1 MKKIFTLLAMLIS
14 LGLTSEIIATNLQV
28 ASSAT
33 GFTSIDGK
41 GVATFVVK
49 SPVAQSCDLS
59 FLMMPGE
66 YEDGSFTSVT
76 LKVNGV
82 TLPNPITFSTY
93 GWQPANT
100 TGNAVYL
107 NEGDNTVQFISGRED
122 VPMVREVKVADGTRR
137 SFPIQSLST
146 SFLSLGNEY
155 NDSRSIDE
163 ENYNETL
170 HKIGV
175 DVWKRYCYT
184 TTIDIYYEQQFD
196 TLDNEVILLPIIA
209 SFYAPSHTDPLFGQY
224 ESTIDYNGY
233 LFYKADPSVYSK
245 RFSTTNHS
253 VIWQDTLPIAGEY
266 CLILEPKNTNEEG
279 YASIRINN
287 SNLYR
292 YCYIMQDRPIKIE
305 KIFPGQNTPGNV
317 INAFYNMF
325 TTNNRSIDPNA
336 THIPDP
342 VLWLKQRV
350 ITEVDTS
357 DIIIAY
363 SDNNTVTSDFDWGN
377 NARIRKSL
385 YLYDEHYLTLSSALP
400 YIQSPNPDI
409 CDVYHSKLIQ
419 DPGGQPNL
427 IYEDA
432 INSLGGKI
440 YDPSYNCF
448 AWSAGS
454 NSRQI
459 SPSPPNENNI
469 LWFDSLYSN
478 VRVHANGGCFQR
490 DRNLVRCTRDGADST
505 NAIIAIWGDIR
516 PDGSYYI
523 RHAAIKNNPYDKVPR
538 GYDWESKDFEY
549 SQFFHPREA
558 ISGAD
563 SIGGYGQI
571 LEYYRPIAPDPY
583 MASPQRVYNRQIEE
597 EIIYESVSIT
607 EEELTIINN
616 IISSI
621 PLTQENKFELLYD
634 KWKKYSSQKR
644 GLSSIWDLK
653 KFSLYQDL
661 LLSMQEIENGE
672 YLAYKKFADGDIY
685 SMLLIEDYAKSNKVA
700 KEEWNKIFYNE
711 YPSIVKRTQQSEVN
725 LFIKNIIAIQNSELI
740 NNNDIG
746 LNKSNAFRV
755 FISNNNLNI
764 ILNIEETSSYRIEVI
779 DLSNNYA
786 QTLVP
791 EITVQ
796 AGEYEHT
803 ISLPNGNYVVSY
815 YLNGNLYSKKLTI
828 K

>member
-1 MKKIFTLLAMLIS
+1 MKKIFTLLALLIS

-28 ASSAT
+28 ASTAT

-82 TLPNPITFSTY
+82 TLPNPITFNTY

-100 TGNAVYL
+100 TGNAVTL
-107 NEGDNTVQFISGRED
+107 NEGDNIVQFISGRDD
-122 VPMVREVKVADGTRR
+122 VPIVREVKVADGTRR
-137 SFPIQSLST
+137 TFPIQNLSA

-155 NDSRSIDE
+155 NNSRSIDE
-163 ENYNETL
+163 ENYNETMY
-170 HKIGV
+170 KPGV
-175 DVWKRYCYT
+175 DEWRKYCYT
-184 TTIDIYYEQQFD
+184 TSIDIYYEQRY
-196 TLDNEVILLPIIA
+196 TSDNDPLPIIA
-209 SFYAPSHTDPLFGQY
+209 HFYAPTSGDPLFGQY

-233 LFYKADPSVYSK
+233 LFYKSDPSVYSK
-245 RFSTTNHS
+245 RFSTINHY

-287 SNLYR
+287 SNFYR
-292 YCYIMQDRPIKIE
+292 NCYIMQDRPIKIE
-305 KIFPGQNTPGNV
+305 KILPGQNMITNIANV
-317 INAFYNMF
+317 FYNMF
-325 TTNNRSIDPNA
+325 TTNNWSRNPDA
-336 THIPDP
+336 THTPDP
-342 VLWLKQRV
+342 ALWLKQRI
-350 ITEVDTS
+350 ITGVDTS
-357 DIIIAY
+357 DIIVAY
-363 SDNNTVTSDFDWGN
+363 SDNNTVRSGFDWGN
-377 NARIRKSL
+377 NARIRIL
-385 YLYDEHYLTLSSALP
+385 LNPDNEYYLTLTSALP
-400 YIQSPNPDI
+400 YIQSSNPDI

-419 DPGGQPNL
+419 DPTRMPNL
-427 IYEDA
+427 IPEDA
-432 INSLGGKI
+432 INSRGGI
-440 YDPSYNCF
+440 ILDPDYNCY

-454 NSRQI
+454 NSKQI
-459 SPSPPNENNI
+459 SPSFPNEDNI
-469 LWFDSLYSN
+469 LWFDSLYNN
-478 VRVHANGGCFQR
+478 VRVHSKGGYFQR

-523 RHAAIKNNPYDKVPR
+523 RHAAIKNNQYDGVPR
-538 GYDWESKDFEY
+538 GYDWESKDFMF
-549 SQFFHPREA
+549 SQFFHPRDA

-563 SIGGYGQI
+563 SINGYGQI
-571 LEYYRPIAPDPY
+571 LEYYRPIVDDFT
-583 MASPQRVYNRQIEE
+583 MTSSQRVYNRQIEE

-607 EEELTIINN
+607 EEDLTIINN

-621 PLTQENKFELLYD
+621 PLTQENKFDLLYD
-634 KWKKYSSQKR
+634 KWKKYSSQQR

-653 KFSLYQDL
+653 KSYLYQDL
-661 LLSMQEIENGE
+661 LATMQEIENGE
-672 YLAYKKFADGDIY
+672 YIAYKKFAEGDIF

-700 KEEWNKIFYNE
+700 KEEWDNIFYNE
-711 YPSIVKRTQQSEVN
+711 SPQQVKRTQQSEVN
-725 LFIKNIIAIQNSELI
+725 IFIKNIIAIQNNESI
-740 NNNDIG
+740 NNNDIS
-746 LNKSNAFRV
+746 LNKSDAFRV

-764 ILNIEETSSYRIEVI
+764 IVNIEEVSTYRIEVI
-779 DLSNNYA
+779 DLSNNYI
-786 QTLVP
+786 QTVVP
-791 EITVQ
+791 EIRVQ
-796 AGEYEHT
+796 AGEYEH
-803 ISLPNGNYVVSY
+803 IVNVPSGNYIVAY